1 MRRGGAAAGSVKWAE
16 FMPKLD
22 VCKRF
27 QSNVTNIPGVLWD
40 LYTKY
45 TKLIGKTVGLV
56 AV

>member
-16 FMPKLD
+16 FMAKLD